1 VNTSNQLRNRI
12 PMRSCGYSNFNPN
25 KYPQSWLI
33 GRICCCSVCSM
44 NVHKRCK
51 ENVANTCGINPR
63 HMADILQEMV
73 SRRPVITQ

>member
-1 VNTSNQLRNRI
+1 
-12 PMRSCGYSNFNPN
+12 
-25 KYPQSWLI
+25 
-33 GRICCCSVCSM
+33 M

-73 SRRPVITQ
+73 STYSYTHIQVSR

>member
-1 VNTSNQLRNRI
+1 
-12 PMRSCGYSNFNPN
+12 
-25 KYPQSWLI
+25 
-33 GRICCCSVCSM
+33 M

-73 SRRPVITQ
+73 STSHTREYRYRYRFRYVYSLPVLALNTGKIGYQEAGRKSHNPP